1 MVADPDAFIRLM
13 DELPPQQLRQQDID
27 QVAAGRSIYLAAPK
41 SLLWKSVLLLVATLA
56 FVPILLMKH
65 ELAGAIYVAALVI
78 VHVVGLV
85 VIVAKSGDQWWQDKR
100 ALAWRLG
107 GIGVLTVLLSIVGK
121 GLVGSTGLIFWG
133 TLGLIWLLHTVGA
146 LIFHLRGDPRAC
158 PIPGIG
164 A

>member
-13 DELPPQQLRQQDID
+13 DELPPQKLRSPATD
-27 QVAAGRSIYLAAPK
+27 APARGIYLAAPK
-41 SLLWKSVLLLVATLA
+41 SLLWKSLLLLATTLA

-65 ELAGAIYVAALVI
+65 ELAGAIYVGALVL

-85 VIVAKSGDQWWQDKR
+85 AIVVKSGGAWWQDKR
-100 ALAWRLG
+100 GLAWRLG
-107 GIGVLTVLLSIVGK
+107 GIAVLSVLLSIVGK
-121 GLVGSTGLIFWG
+121 GLVGATGLIFWG
-133 TLGLIWLLHTVGA
+133 TLGLIWFLHTVGA

>member
-13 DELPPQQLRQQDID
+13 DELPPQQLRRQNEVDE
-27 QVAAGRSIYLAAPK
+27 VASRSLYLAAPK
-41 SLLWKSVLLLVATLA
+41 SLLWKSLLLLVATLA
-56 FVPILLMKH
+56 FVPILLLKH
-65 ELAGAIYVAALVI
+65 ELAGAIYVAALVV

-85 VIVAKSGDQWWQDKR
+85 VIVAKSGGAWWQDKR
-100 ALAWRLG
+100 GLGWRLG
-107 GIGVLTVLLSIVGK
+107 GIAVLTVLLSIVGK
-121 GLVGSTGLIFWG
+121 GLVGSTGIIFWA
-133 TLGLIWLLHTVGA
+133 TLGLIWLLHTAGA